1 MREGKTVL
9 RFVHVVV
16 IVIDASRVIERDA
29 GLTHAEATLA
39 ADVIAQGRALI
50 LCLNKVDIA
59 SRKELQTIVNLV
71 QRDIED
77 VTPEVGSATILPM
90 SALNGVGTQE
100 LLPSIT
106 NAYSQWN
113 RRVSTGKL
121 NSWLRKEMVKYM
133 EGGGKDIS
141 RIKYLS
147 QVKSR
152 PPTFVAFLSG
162 KAQLGE
168 STQRFVANKL
178 RQEFGLNGIPLRI
191 LFRKKLT

>member
-1 MREGKTVL
+1 
-9 RFVHVVV
+9 
-16 IVIDASRVIERDA
+16 VIERDA

>member
-1 MREGKTVL
+1 VL
-9 RFVHVVV
+9 
-16 IVIDASRVIERDA
+16 ERNA

-39 ADVIAQGRALI
+39 ADAIAQGRALI
-50 LCLNKVDIA
+50 LCLNKVDMA
-59 SRKELQTIVNLV
+59 SRKELQSIANLV
-71 QRDIED
+71 QKDIED

-100 LLPSIT
+100 LLPKIIS
-106 NAYSQWN
+106 AYSQWN
-113 RRVSTGKL
+113 RRISTGKL
-121 NSWLRKEMVKYM
+121 NSWLRKEIVKYM

-168 STQRFVANKL
+168 STQRFIANKL
-178 RQEFGLNGIPLRI
+178 RQEFSLDGVPLRI
-191 LFRKKLT
+191 LFRRSLT

>member
-1 MREGKTVL
+1 ML
-9 RFVHVVV
+9 Q
-16 IVIDASRVIERDA
+16 RDA
-29 GLTHAEATLA
+29 GLTHAESALT

-50 LCLNKVDIA
+50 LCLNKVDMA
-59 SRKELQTIVNLV
+59 SKKELQTILNLV

-77 VTPEVGSATILPM
+77 VIPEVGSATILPM
-90 SALNGVGTQE
+90 SALNGVGTPK
-100 LLPSIT
+100 LLPSIIS
-106 NAYSQWN
+106 AYSQWN
-113 RRVSTGKL
+113 RRISTGKL
-121 NSWLRKEMVKYM
+121 NSWLQKEISRYI

-147 QVKSR
+147 EVKSR

-178 RQEFGLNGIPLRI
+178 RQEFSLDGVPLRI
-191 LFRKKLT
+191 LFRNKIA